1 MFELIAS
8 LMVLYILRWVFII
21 MVGIL
26 ALIILLRI
34 IVFIVDLFSAK
45 KAEKAEKTYGKD
57 SVGAL
62 VARNKADAS
71 RGDYNTLLSTSDDRK
86 RIKDIVDWFND
97 VVVNRKYVSIRE
109 TEAAAGEPNYAF
121 VMDNN
126 SGYDFKE
133 FSCVISLEDEAGI
146 KSKVVG
152 TAKNWKN
159 NTQGM
164 IWFYC
169 IGIVSKAT
177 IDVRSIKYVIDRGLE
192 ENEKPSAIKRVEVMP
207 DMRPWAL
214 TDRKYDDIDSDDV
227 DFDDIDSDDIDID
240 GIGIDSESDI
250 DWDFERE
257 REYEPYICPE
267 CSEPYDGIYCENCGH
282 SNDTPGY
289 EEVSEFEK
297 WFEDMTAIAL
307 IDAEERKKK
316 AFISSIYDDEFEE
329 DDF

>member
-1 MFELIAS
+1 MIDLIATI
-8 LMVLYILRWVFII
+8 MVLYVLRWVFII
-21 MVGIL
+21 IVGIL
-26 ALIILLRI
+26 ALILLLRI
-34 IVFIVDLFSAK
+34 IVFIVDLVSAK

-57 SVGAL
+57 SIGAL

-71 RGDYNTLLSTSDDRK
+71 RGDYNALLNTSDDRK
-86 RIKDIVDWFND
+86 QIKDIVDWFND
-97 VVVNRKYVSIRE
+97 VVANRKYVSIRE
-109 TEAAAGEPNYAF
+109 TEAEAGEPNYAF

-133 FSCVISLEDEAGI
+133 FSCVISLEDETRI

-159 NTQGM
+159 STQGM

-169 IGIVSKAT
+169 NGIVSKAT
-177 IDVRSIKYVIDRGLE
+177 IDVRSIKYVIDRVLE
-192 ENEKPSAIKRVEVMP
+192 EDEKPSAIKPTEVISSK
-207 DMRPWAL
+207 RPWDL
-214 TDRKYDDIDSDDV
+214 TDSKYDDIDSDDA
-227 DFDDIDSDDIDID
+227 DFDDMDSDDIDID
-240 GIGIDSESDI
+240 DIDIDSESDN

-289 EEVSEFEK
+289 EEVSEYDK

-307 IDAEERKKK
+307 IDAEERRNK
-316 AFISSIYDDEFEE
+316 AFRSNMYDDEFEE

>member
-1 MFELIAS
+1 MFEFIIT
-8 LMVLYILRWVFII
+8 LMVLYVLRWVFII
-21 MVGIL
+21 IVGIF
-26 ALIILLRI
+26 ALILLLRI
-34 IVFIVDLFSAK
+34 IVFIVDLVSAK

-57 SVGAL
+57 SIGAL

-71 RGDYNTLLSTSDDRK
+71 RGDYNALLSTSDDRK

-97 VVVNRKYVSIRE
+97 VVTNRKYVSIRE

-121 VMDNN
+121 VMDNY
-126 SGYDFKE
+126 SGCDFKE
-133 FSCVISLEDEAGI
+133 FSCVISLEDETRI
-146 KSKVVG
+146 ESKVVG

-169 IGIVSKAT
+169 NGIVSKAV
-177 IDVRSIKYVIDRGLE
+177 IDVRSIKYVIDKVLE
-192 ENEKPSAIKRVEVMP
+192 EDEKPSAIKRTEVISSK
-207 DMRPWAL
+207 RPWDY
-214 TDRKYDDIDSDDV
+214 TDSKYDDIDSEDA
-227 DFDDIDSDDIDID
+227 DFDDMDSDDIDMDDID
-240 GIGIDSESDI
+240 IDSESDYECDI
-250 DWDFERE
+250 ERE

-289 EEVSEFEK
+289 EEVSEFDK
-297 WFEDMTAIAL
+297 WVEDMTAIAL
-307 IDAEERKKK
+307 IDAEERKNK
-316 AFISSIYDDEFEE
+316 AFGINMYDDEFEE